1 MDSGTRGGGK
11 SNETDFF
18 LILQK
23 DDPAQGTSRKHEPLP
38 QGSINILSMK
48 HFWLYCGM
56 AALAVSCGD
65 SGDDPG
71 PRPAKTL
78 PLTVRISG
86 GSYTEAADAG
96 TAGKEY
102 PVTLAEGSAA
112 GLFVVHADGTSA
124 DPVKLTLGAG
134 GVWSAAQGE
143 LPEYTEGDRYFAC
156 YPFEAAGKD
165 DVEVSATTDD
175 AFFAAPIAG
184 YKPAADQSE
193 GYAASALMTAAGKVT
208 ATETS
213 ATLELRMTP
222 RTALAVL
229 TMPATKYIF
238 DNEPALPDYVVPA
251 TNVSFDGFTPYTA
264 EDGSYLYSVNPAEA
278 PVLKGSYGDGQQWTQ
293 ETSGATAGKWT
304 SYAVNGG
311 TVEKSHTL
319 RIGDFFLANGNLL
332 SKDAEASEV
341 AAAHV
346 VGIVFQTDPERI
358 DAADKEALGGAAHGV
373 VIATKS
379 AEPAAWYTRK
389 DRDESEIGIAPF
401 FSEEDDLRTTAQ
413 KTDACIRGYYY
424 TRQILTERTSDVGKG
439 QYPIFAAME
448 SFAAT
453 AGGPA
458 EEVATTGWYLPAIG
472 QWFDVMRNLVGAELS
487 ADNVTDYGGGTYYY
501 PQEEKPLDVHKL
513 LNEAM
518 KKVSVENKTE
528 YPEDDNSAF
537 YYCSSV
543 LSTSGAHVFSP
554 NRGVGTF
561 RFNIMSGAKDNRYD
575 ARAMLTF

>member
-1 MDSGTRGGGK
+1 
-11 SNETDFF
+11 
-18 LILQK
+18 
-23 DDPAQGTSRKHEPLP
+23 
-38 QGSINILSMK
+38 
-48 HFWLYCGM
+48 M

-71 PRPAKTL
+71 PKPAKTL

-86 GSYTEAADAG
+86 GSYTAAADAG

-143 LPEYTEGDRYFAC
+143 LPEYTKGDRYFAC

-184 YKPAADQSE
+184 WKPAADQSE
-193 GYAASALMTAAGKVT
+193 GYAASALMTAAGKVS

-229 TMPATKYIF
+229 TMPTTKYVF
-238 DNEPALPDYVVPA
+238 DNEPALPDYIVPA
-251 TNVSFDGFTPYTA
+251 TNVSFDGFTPYAA
-264 EDGSYLYSVNPAEA
+264 EEGTYLYSVNPAEA
-278 PVLKGSYGDGQQWTQ
+278 PALEGSYGDGQQWTQ
-293 ETSGATAGKWT
+293 ETAGATAGKWT

-311 TVEKSHTL
+311 TVEKNHTL
-319 RIGDFFLANGNLL
+319 RIGDFFLADGNLL

-346 VGIVFQTDPERI
+346 IGIVFQTDPERI
-358 DAADKEALGGAAHGV
+358 DAADKEALGGAVHGT

-379 AEPAAWYTRK
+379 TQPVAWYTK
-389 DRDESEIGIAPF
+389 EKRDESEIGIAPF

-413 KTDACIRGYYY
+413 KTDACVRGYYY
-424 TRQILTERTSDVGKG
+424 TRQILTERASDVEKD
-439 QYPIFAAME
+439 QYPIFSEIA

-458 EEVATTGWYLPAIG
+458 DGVTTGWYIPAIG
-472 QWFDVMRNLVGAELS
+472 QWFDVLRNLVGTELS
-487 ADNVTDYGGGTYYY
+487 EESLIDYGGGTFYYSL
-501 PQEEKPLDVHKL
+501 EENPANVHGA
-513 LNEAM
+513 LNAAM
-518 KKVSVENKTE
+518 EKVSADDKDK
-528 YPEDDNSAF
+528 YPENESSAF
-537 YYCSSV
+537 YFCSSV
-543 LSTSGAHVFSP
+543 LDSESVHVFSP
-554 NRGVGTF
+554 NRGINAV
-561 RFNIMSGAKDNRYD
+561 RINIMAGYKKNRYTT
-575 ARAMLTF
+575 RPMLTF